1 MSFRYAHED
10 HVCVSL
16 DEAIVEVKCGL
27 HPWERHPER
36 PNRLKFSVQL
46 YARLPGA
53 KLEGSGF
60 IDYDP
65 VRKAILAL
73 PSRPHIDL
81 LETIVDELVA
91 VCFNDPRVEACRVS
105 VRKPDIFNEVA
116 GAGIDVFRNRPA

>member
-1 MSFRYAHED
+1 MSFRYADQD

-16 DEAIVEVKCGL
+16 DDAIVEVKCGL
-27 HPWERHPER
+27 HPWERFPER
-36 PNRLKFSVQL
+36 PNRLKFSIQL
-46 YARLPGA
+46 YARLHGP

-65 VRKAILAL
+65 IRQGILAL

-91 VCFNDPRVEACRVS
+91 ICFADPRVEACRVG
-105 VRKPDIFNEVA
+105 VRKPDIFNEAA
-116 GAGIDVFRNRPA
+116 GAGVDVFRNRPV

>member
-1 MSFRYAHED
+1 MSFRHADQD

-36 PNRLKFSVQL
+36 PNRLKFSIQL
-46 YARLPGA
+46 YARLHGPR
-53 KLEGSGF
+53 LEGSAF

-65 VRKAILAL
+65 IREAILAL
-73 PSRPHIDL
+73 SARDHIDL

-91 VCFNDPRVEACRVS
+91 VCFADPRVEACRVS
-105 VRKPDIFNEVA
+105 VRKTNIFNEVA